1 VVLDNLLRNAWKFTG
16 KKPHARIELKALRD
30 NDQTIYSVHDDG
42 TGFDMK
48 YADKLFGIFQR
59 LHATKDFPGS
69 GVGLAIVQRIIQ
81 RHGGKVW
88 AEGAEGKGA
97 TFSFT
102 L

>member
-1 VVLDNLLRNAWKFTG
+1 MSVHRQ
-16 KKPHARIELKALRD
+16 KPLARIELKALRD
-30 NDQTIYSVHDDG
+30 NGQTIYSVHDDG

-59 LHATKDFPGS
+59 LYATNEFPDR
-69 GVGLAIVQRIIQ
+69 GVGLAIVQRIIL

-88 AEGAEGKGA
+88 AKGAEGKGA